1 MKNRGN
7 TLIELLIFISFIMA
21 TTILVNTKYVSL
33 LEKKKLE
40 KQNLLLI
47 STFKVKFIECKNQSI
62 YFNFNDKY
70 IKFDDEK
77 LLLDDIYEYES
88 KNKEDKKEFKREITK
103 NCNLDKPFTIVIF
116 NNKVKLSEMSFNSIN
131 ALEKPIIEVRYE

>member
-1 MKNRGN
+1 M
-7 TLIELLIFISFIMA
+7 IELLIFISFIMA

-33 LEKKKLE
+33 LERKKLE

-77 LLLDDIYEYES
+77 LLLADIYEYES

-103 NCNLDKPFTIVIF
+103 NCNLDKPFTIVTL
-116 NNKVKLSEMSFNSIN
+116 NNKGKLSEMSFNSIN

>member
-7 TLIELLIFISFIMA
+7 TLIELLIFISFIMV

-103 NCNLDKPFTIVIF
+103 NCNLDKPFTIVTL
-116 NNKVKLSEMSFNSIN
+116 NNKGKLSEMSFNSIN

>member
-103 NCNLDKPFTIVIF
+103 NCNLDKPFTIVTL
-116 NNKVKLSEMSFNSIN
+116 NNKGKLSEISFNSIN

>member
-7 TLIELLIFISFIMA
+7 TLIELLIFISFIMV

-47 STFKVKFIECKNQSI
+47 SIFKVKFIECKNQSI

-103 NCNLDKPFTIVIF
+103 NCNLDKPFTIVTL
-116 NNKVKLSEMSFNSIN
+116 NNKGKLSEMSFNSIN

>member
-103 NCNLDKPFTIVIF
+103 NCNLDKPFTIVTL
-116 NNKVKLSEMSFNSIN
+116 NNKGKLSEMSFNSIN

>member
-40 KQNLLLI
+40 KQTLLLI
-47 STFKVKFIECKNQSI
+47 STFKVKFIEFKNQSI

-103 NCNLDKPFTIVIF
+103 NCNLDKPFTIVTL
-116 NNKVKLSEMSFNSIN
+116 NNKGKLSEMSFNSIN

>member
-21 TTILVNTKYVSL
+21 TTILVNTKDVSL
-33 LEKKKLE
+33 LERKKLE

-77 LLLDDIYEYES
+77 LLLADIYEYES
-88 KNKEDKKEFKREITK
+88 KKKEDKKEFKREITK
-103 NCNLDKPFTIVIF
+103 NCNLDKPFTIVTL
-116 NNKVKLSEMSFNSIN
+116 NNKGKLSEMSFNSIN

>member
-103 NCNLDKPFTIVIF
+103 NCNLDKPFTIVTF
-116 NNKVKLSEMSFNSIN
+116 NNKGKLSEMSFNSIN

>member
-33 LEKKKLE
+33 LERKKLE

-77 LLLDDIYEYES
+77 LLLADIYEYES

-103 NCNLDKPFTIVIF
+103 NCNLDKPFTIVTL
-116 NNKVKLSEMSFNSIN
+116 NNKGKLSEMSFNSIN

>member
-1 MKNRGN
+1 M
-7 TLIELLIFISFIMA
+7 IELLIFISFIMA

>member
-1 MKNRGN
+1 M
-7 TLIELLIFISFIMA
+7 
-21 TTILVNTKYVSL
+21 SL

-103 NCNLDKPFTIVIF
+103 NCNLDKPFTIVTL
-116 NNKVKLSEMSFNSIN
+116 NNKGKLSEMSFNSIN

>member
-88 KNKEDKKEFKREITK
+88 KNKEDKKEFKREITE
-103 NCNLDKPFTIVIF
+103 NCNLDKPFTIVTL
-116 NNKVKLSEMSFNSIN
+116 NNKGKLSEMSFNSIN